1 MTDQSPHHEP
11 TNVQRAQ
18 WARNALA
25 VFTAETYSGDHP
37 DTMDRHDKETA
48 IGDLICD
55 LLHLARYHTRM
66 DAFAIHSHALEMFEQ
81 ELAEEELRDCATQS
95 EANNSAKPV
104 PEWLD
109 ALLDIKRLA
118 EKSGDHEADPFALLD
133 LIADRAHSAIAKPN
147 GGTI

>member
-1 MTDQSPHHEP
+1 MNPFEP
-11 TNVQRAQ
+11 TNIQRAQ

-37 DTMDRHDKETA
+37 DSMHADDLDTA

-55 LLHLARYHTRM
+55 LLHLARYHPRL
-66 DAFAIHSHALEMFEQ
+66 DAAAIHSHALHTFET
-81 ELAEEELRDCATQS
+81 ELAEEERRDRAPNLTS
-95 EANNSAKPV
+95 DAAKPI
-104 PEWLD
+104 PHWLD

-133 LIADRAHSAIAKPN
+133 LIADETRAAISQATKP
-147 GGTI
+147 